1 MKDKLRVGLVGI
13 GRGTSYGH
21 IFSVNPLTEVA
32 ALCDFDENKLAQS
45 GKDFGLADSHLYT
58 KYEDIFSED
67 LDIVVLGTPMP
78 YHADQVVAA
87 IEADCHVLSE
97 VTAASD
103 LDGCMRIHKAV
114 TSHPKLKYMMAEN
127 CCYMAF
133 ALEWKDIVDSGRL
146 GSIYY
151 AEADY
156 VHEIRDLIIDAE
168 TGAEKWRVHRAPLH
182 YCSHSLGPLLQ
193 LMPDDYIIRC
203 TASGNRA
210 TIIPHEGDGFID
222 MQVGLFQTKNGATI
236 KVCRSSVATKRPAL
250 CTYSVYGTKGT
261 LESGRKWYD
270 NTGMRYIE
278 GEDEEGV
285 AIEISSSAK
294 DAPEE
299 AMLGGHGTSEY
310 YLVRD
315 FLSSIMND
323 TKPPIDIVRALD
335 MSVPGLIA
343 HECAKEGG
351 VWKDIPL
358 FWR

>member
-1 MKDKLRVGLVGI
+1 MQG
-13 GRGTSYGH
+13 
-21 IFSVNPLTEVA
+21 
-32 ALCDFDENKLAQS
+32 
-45 GKDFGLADSHLYT
+45 
-58 KYEDIFSED
+58 
-67 LDIVVLGTPMP
+67 
-78 YHADQVVAA
+78 
-87 IEADCHVLSE
+87 
-97 VTAASD
+97 
-103 LDGCMRIHKAV
+103 
-114 TSHPKLKYMMAEN
+114 
-127 CCYMAF
+127 
-133 ALEWKDIVDSGRL
+133 
-146 GSIYY
+146 
-151 AEADY
+151 
-156 VHEIRDLIIDAE
+156 
-168 TGAEKWRVHRAPLH
+168 
-182 YCSHSLGPLLQ
+182 
-193 LMPDDYIIRC
+193 DYIVRC

-236 KVCRSSVATKRPAL
+236 KVCRSSVATRRPAL

-299 AMLGGHGTSEY
+299 AKLGGHGTSEY